1 MLYTTT
7 RNKTDFY
14 TVYRALYDDR
24 APDGGFYVPF
34 RKLELDQAKVEAIT
48 DQSFNTA
55 VAQILELFFPGR
67 ITQWD
72 VDCSI
77 GKAAAHISSMPHRV
91 LLAKLWN
98 NPEGDISYIFDAL
111 NKKLC
116 REEPRNAIA
125 DWTRL
130 SIRIAVLFGLYA
142 ILKQMGIR
150 QFDIS
155 VNSGDFN
162 APMAAWY
169 ARKMGLPIGMIICS
183 CNENSTPWDFIHRG
197 ELNTGATVIS
207 TVTKELDVG
216 NPVGMERLIYES
228 FGVDEVKKYLSV
240 CEKRGIYQIR
250 PDMLNQI
257 NKGLFASVIG
267 NDRVESVISSVY
279 RANQCVLD
287 PYTAVSYGSL
297 QDYRSKTGESCP
309 TILMSEKSPMH
320 FASVVQNAT
329 GICDIKKLNQL

>member
-7 RNKTDFY
+7 RNKSDSY

-24 APDGGFYVPF
+24 SPDGGFYVPF
-34 RKLELDQAKVEAIT
+34 RKVVLDPETVESIT
-48 DQSFNTA
+48 NQSFNAA
-55 VAQILELFFPGR
+55 VSQVLELFFPGR

-77 GKAAAHISSMPHRV
+77 GKSAAQISSMPHRV

-98 NPEGDISYIFDAL
+98 NPDGDVSYIFDSIYQ
-111 NKKLC
+111 KLC
-116 REEPRNAIA
+116 RENPHSPIS
-125 DWTRL
+125 DWAKL

-142 ILKQMGIR
+142 ILKQMGIH
-150 QFDIS
+150 QFDIA

-169 ARKMGLPIGMIICS
+169 ARKMGLPVGTIICA

-197 ELNTGATVIS
+197 EFNTGASVIS
-207 TVTKELDVG
+207 TVTKDLDVG
-216 NPVGMERLIYES
+216 TPVGIERLIYES
-228 FGVDEVKKYLSV
+228 FGVDEVNKYLSV

-250 PDMLNQI
+250 PDMLQQI
-257 NKGLFASVIG
+257 SKGLFASVIG

-297 QDYRSKTGESCP
+297 QDYRSKTGESNP
-309 TILMSEKSPMH
+309 TILMGEKSPLH
-320 FASVVQNAT
+320 FTKMIQNAT
-329 GICDIKKLNQL
+329 GIADIKKLNQL